1 MDAARKVEVKVM
13 ADGSLFID
21 DWPVS
26 LKSMDRRF
34 GKLAKANGV
43 VWYYRE
49 AGHAEPP
56 AVAAEVIRLVMKHRL
71 PISLSSQ
78 PDYSD
83 TIDANGIA
91 HPRRSGG

>member
-1 MDAARKVEVKVM
+1 M
-13 ADGSLFID
+13 ADGSLFVD
-21 DWPVS
+21 DRPVT

-34 GKLAKANGV
+34 AKLAKANGV

-49 AGHAEPP
+49 AGHAPP
-56 AVAAEVIRLVMKHRL
+56 PPVAAEVIRLVMKHRL

-78 PDYSD
+78 PDFSD
-83 TIDANGIA
+83 TIDADGVP